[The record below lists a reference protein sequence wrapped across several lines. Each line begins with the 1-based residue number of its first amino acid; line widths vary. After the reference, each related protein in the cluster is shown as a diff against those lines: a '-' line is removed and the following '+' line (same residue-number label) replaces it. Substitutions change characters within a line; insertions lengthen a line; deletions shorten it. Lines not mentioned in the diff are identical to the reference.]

1 MTISDAAIKFRYE
14 GNASTD
20 TFAFSAKAF
29 TAADL
34 VVEII
39 TRATDALEE
48 TLTLTT
54 HYAVTIAVDGTASI
68 ETVAGKIPS
77 ATQDIQIR
85 RALAQ
90 TQTVVLPTGSKFPAK
105 SVETAIDRAVGLS
118 QDIDEA
124 VNRSLK
130 FPATSSTTASTLPE
144 PTDDAVLVFDGV
156 TGLFKVGA
164 TNTDLVAGAAAAG
177 VSAAAALSSENAASS
192 SAAAAVVSASAA
204 STSADEAAASA
215 AGVNLPEAGSGDA
228 TKLLKVNAGETGY
241 ELGAKLPDFTSS
253 KQGALAIQNAADDGF
268 GFLTTQG
275 TAGDPLLSGGADA
288 DPAFTAIATF
298 AASVGAL
305 NYPVGSLYFN
315 VTNSTNPATLLGF
328 GTWTAVEDTF
338 LVGYGSTYTGTG
350 GAATD
355 SITVTEANLPSSVTI
370 SQSITGDV
378 NNAVTGAVQMV
389 GANNSTKGA
398 RSMTVS
404 LGSGTSISVD
414 TIPPYQAAYIWKRT
428 A

>member
-298 AASVGAL
+298 AASVAAL

-328 GTWTAVEDTF
+328 GTWSAITDKFIIGASGT
-338 LVGYGSTYTGTG
+338 YSAGSTG
-350 GAATD
+350 GAATHTLTAAEIPD
-355 SITVTEANLPSSVTI
+355 LTYAIATNTGGASGGSAARLGDTGTTATTADGSATSAITTNAGGGAHSILN
-370 SQSITGDV
+370 
-378 NNAVTGAVQMV
+378 
-389 GANNSTKGA
+389 
-398 RSMTVS
+398 
-404 LGSGTSISVD
+404 
-414 TIPPYQAAYIWKRT
+414 PYLAAYVWQRT

>member
-1 MTISDAAIKFRYE
+1 MTDRLIDPLYRVTDILGTPLSGAKLYVYEAGTSTPINTYSDSALSLANTNPVVSDSGGYFGDLFVAADDYKMILKDAADNTLRSPDDFNISSAASFSGGISAAGETVRLINAQTGTSYTYLDGDRAKLLTHSN
-14 GNASTD
+14 GSPIASGLPQANAST
-20 TFAFSAKAF
+20 FEAGWYMYVSN
-29 TAADL
+29 
-34 VVEII
+34 VGVG
-39 TRATDALEE
+39 
-48 TLTLTT
+48 TLTIT
-54 HYAVTIAVDGTASI
+54 
-68 ETVAGKIPS
+68 
-77 ATQDIQIR
+77 
-85 RALAQ
+85 
-90 TQTVVLPTGSKFPAK
+90 
-105 SVETAIDRAVGLS
+105 
-118 QDIDEA
+118 
-124 VNRSLK
+124 
-130 FPATSSTTASTLPE
+130 PATSTINGASTY
-144 PTDDAVLVFDGV
+144 VLT
-156 TGLFKVGA
+156 TGQSVQ
-164 TNTDLVAGAAAAG
+164 
-177 VSAAAALSSENAASS
+177 
-192 SAAAAVVSASAA
+192 VVSDGTNYKTISM
-204 STSADEAAASA
+204 SQ
-215 AGVNLPEAGSGDA
+215 LPNPASGDA

-241 ELGAKLPDFTSS
+241 ELGAKLPDFTGS

-370 SQSITGDV
+370 SQSTTGDV

-414 TIPPYQAAYIWKRT
+414 TIPPYQAVYIWKRT